1 MKKIKEHVVYYY
13 FSYLL
18 SLTSMAYGWKLVI
31 HPEILQTYKVYQKIR
46 DVFDHRFIGVFFIA
60 LGLVY
65 GLATMT
71 NRKKIKQLLLPVFSF
86 IWTFF
91 SFSFI
96 LSEPPNTV
104 GILTLCVALMGF
116 GVSLRGDFKDG

>member
-1 MKKIKEHVVYYY
+1 MQKIKEHLVHYY

-18 SLTSMAYGWKLVI
+18 ALTSVAYGWKLVI
-31 HPEILQTYKVYQKIR
+31 HPEILQTYRVYQKIR
-46 DVFDHRFIGVFFIA
+46 DVFDHRFIGVFLLL
-60 LGLVY
+60 LGASY
-65 GLATMT
+65 AIATMLGF
-71 NRKKIKQLLLPVFSF
+71 NRIKRLLLPVFSF

-96 LSEPPNTV
+96 LSDPPNTV
-104 GILTLCVALMGF
+104 GILTLCVALIGF

>member
-1 MKKIKEHVVYYY
+1 MKKFKEHVVYYY

-18 SLTSMAYGWKLVI
+18 SLTSMAYGWKLIV
-31 HPEILQTYKVYQKIR
+31 HPEILQTYRVYQKIR
-46 DVFDHRFIGVFFIA
+46 DVFDHRFIGIFFLLLGVLYAIA
-60 LGLVY
+60 TLFDF
-65 GLATMT
+65 
-71 NRKKIKQLLLPVFSF
+71 KKIKRLLLPVFSF

-104 GILTLCVALMGF
+104 GILTLCVALIGF

>member
-1 MKKIKEHVVYYY
+1 MQKIKEHIVYYY
-13 FSYLL
+13 YSYLL
-18 SLTSMAYGWKLVI
+18 ALTSIAYGWKLVI
-31 HPEILQTYKVYQKIR
+31 HPEILQTYRVYQKIR
-46 DVFDHRFIGVFFIA
+46 DVFDHRFIGVFFLLLGVLYAIA
-60 LGLVY
+60 TLLDF
-65 GLATMT
+65 
-71 NRKKIKQLLLPVFSF
+71 KKIKRLLLPVFSF

-104 GILTLCVALMGF
+104 GILTLCVALIGF

>member
-1 MKKIKEHVVYYY
+1 MKKIKEHIVNYY
-13 FSYLL
+13 FSHLL
-18 SLTSMAYGWKLVI
+18 ALTSMAYGWKLII
-31 HPEILQTYKVYQKIR
+31 HPEILQTYKVYQRIR
-46 DVFDHRFIGVFFIA
+46 DVFDHRFIGVFFLLLGALYAIA
-60 LGLVY
+60 TVLDW
-65 GLATMT
+65 
-71 NRKKIKQLLLPVFSF
+71 KKVKQLTLPIFSF

-104 GILTLCVALMGF
+104 GMLTLCVALMGF

>member
-1 MKKIKEHVVYYY
+1 MQKIKEHVVHYY

-18 SLTSMAYGWKLVI
+18 SLTSMAYGWKLIV

-46 DVFDHRFIGVFFIA
+46 DVFDHRFIGVFLLLLGASYAIA
-60 LGLVY
+60 TVFDF
-65 GLATMT
+65 
-71 NRKKIKQLLLPVFSF
+71 KKIKRLLLPVFSF

>member
-1 MKKIKEHVVYYY
+1 MKKIKEHMIHYY

-18 SLTSMAYGWKLVI
+18 SLTSVAYGWKLVI
-31 HPEILQTYKVYQKIR
+31 HPEILQTYKVYQKVR
-46 DVFDHRFIGVFFIA
+46 DVFDHRFIGVFLLL
-60 LGLVY
+60 LGLSYAISTVFDFK
-65 GLATMT
+65 
-71 NRKKIKQLLLPVFSF
+71 RIKRLLLPVFSF

>member
-1 MKKIKEHVVYYY
+1 MQRIKEHIIYYY

-18 SLTSMAYGWKLVI
+18 SLTSVVYGWKLVI
-31 HPEILQTYKVYQKIR
+31 HPEILQTYRVYQKIR
-46 DVFDHRFIGVFFIA
+46 DVFDHRFIGVFFIL
-60 LGLVY
+60 LGASY
-65 GLATMT
+65 AIATVLDFK
-71 NRKKIKQLLLPVFSF
+71 RIKRLLLPVFSF

-91 SFSFI
+91 GFSFI

-104 GILTLCVALMGF
+104 GILTLCVALIGF

>member
-1 MKKIKEHVVYYY
+1 MQKIKEHLVYYY

-18 SLTSMAYGWKLVI
+18 SLTSMAYGFKLVI

-46 DVFDHRFIGVFFIA
+46 DVFDHRFIGVFFML
-60 LGLVY
+60 LGASY
-65 GLATMT
+65 AIATMLGF
-71 NRKKIKQLLLPVFSF
+71 NRIKRLLLPIFSF

-104 GILTLCVALMGF
+104 GILTLCVALIGF

>member
-1 MKKIKEHVVYYY
+1 MKRIKEHIVYYY
-13 FSYLL
+13 YSYLL
-18 SLTSMAYGWKLVI
+18 ALTSIAYGWKLVI
-31 HPEILQTYKVYQKIR
+31 HPEILQTYRVYQKIR
-46 DVFDHRFIGVFFIA
+46 DVFDHRFIGLFFIA
-60 LGLVY
+60 LGLTY

-71 NRKKIKQLLLPVFSF
+71 NRKKIKQILLPVFSF

-104 GILTLCVALMGF
+104 GMLTLCVALMGF

>member
-1 MKKIKEHVVYYY
+1 MKKIKEHIVYYY
-13 FSYLL
+13 YSHLL
-18 SLTSMAYGWKLVI
+18 ALTSIAYGWKLIV
-31 HPEILQTYKVYQKIR
+31 HPEILQTYRVYQRIR
-46 DVFDHRFIGVFFIA
+46 DVFDHRFIGVFLLL
-60 LGLVY
+60 LGLAY
-65 GLATMT
+65 AIATIFKF
-71 NRKKIKQLLLPVFSF
+71 KKIKQILLPVFSF

-104 GILTLCVALMGF
+104 GILTLSVALIGF

>member
-1 MKKIKEHVVYYY
+1 MQKIKEHLVYYY

-18 SLTSMAYGWKLVI
+18 SLTSMAYGFKLVI

-46 DVFDHRFIGVFFIA
+46 DVFDHRFIGVFLLLLGASYAIA
-60 LGLVY
+60 TLFDL
-65 GLATMT
+65 
-71 NRKKIKQLLLPVFSF
+71 KKFKRLSLPVFSF

-104 GILTLCVALMGF
+104 GILTLCVALIGF

>member
-1 MKKIKEHVVYYY
+1 MQKIKEHIIYYY

-18 SLTSMAYGWKLVI
+18 SLTSIAYGWKLVI
-31 HPEILQTYKVYQKIR
+31 HPEILQTYRVYQKIR
-46 DVFDHRFIGVFFIA
+46 DVFDHRFIGVFFLL
-60 LGLVY
+60 LGASY
-65 GLATMT
+65 AIATML
-71 NRKKIKQLLLPVFSF
+71 NFKRIKRLLLPVFSF

-91 SFSFI
+91 GFSFI

>member
-1 MKKIKEHVVYYY
+1 MQKIKEHVVYYY

-18 SLTSMAYGWKLVI
+18 SLTSMAYGWKLVV

-46 DVFDHRFIGVFFIA
+46 DVFDHRFIGVFFLLLGA
-60 LGLVY
+60 LY
-65 GLATMT
+65 AIATMLDW
-71 NRKKIKQLLLPVFSF
+71 KKVKQLTLPIFSF

-96 LSEPPNTV
+96 VSEPPNTV
-104 GILTLCVALMGF
+104 GILSLCVALIGF

>member
-1 MKKIKEHVVYYY
+1 MKKIKEHLVHYY

-18 SLTSMAYGWKLVI
+18 ALTSVAYGWKLVI
-31 HPEILQTYKVYQKIR
+31 HPEILQTYRVYQRIR
-46 DVFDHRFIGVFFIA
+46 DLFDHRFIGLFFIV
-60 LGLVY
+60 LGLSY

-71 NRKKIKQLLLPVFSF
+71 NRKKIKQILLPVFSF

-96 LSEPPNTV
+96 VSEPPNTV
-104 GILTLCVALMGF
+104 GMLTLCVALMGF

>member
-1 MKKIKEHVVYYY
+1 MQKIKEHVVHYY

-18 SLTSMAYGWKLVI
+18 SLTSMAYGWKLIV
-31 HPEILQTYKVYQKIR
+31 HPEILQTYKVYQKVQ
-46 DVFDHRFIGVFFIA
+46 DVFDHRFIGVFLLLLGVSYAIA
-60 LGLVY
+60 TVFDFK
-65 GLATMT
+65 
-71 NRKKIKQLLLPVFSF
+71 RIKRLLLPVFSF

-96 LSEPPNTV
+96 LSDPPNTV
-104 GILTLCVALMGF
+104 GILTLCVALIGF

>member
-1 MKKIKEHVVYYY
+1 MQKIKEHLVHYY

-18 SLTSMAYGWKLVI
+18 SLTSVAYGWKLVI
-31 HPEILQTYKVYQKIR
+31 HPGILQTYKVYQKIR

>member
-1 MKKIKEHVVYYY
+1 MQKIKEHMIHYY

-31 HPEILQTYKVYQKIR
+31 HPEILQTYRVYQKIR

-104 GILTLCVALMGF
+104 GMLTLCVALMGF

>member
-1 MKKIKEHVVYYY
+1 MQKIKEHLVHYY

-18 SLTSMAYGWKLVI
+18 ALTSVAYGWKLVI
-31 HPEILQTYKVYQKIR
+31 HPEILQTYRVYQKIR

-104 GILTLCVALMGF
+104 GMLTLCVAFIGF
-116 GVSLRGDFKDG
+116 GVSLRGDFKNG

>member
-1 MKKIKEHVVYYY
+1 MKKIKEHIVYYY
-13 FSYLL
+13 YSHLL
-18 SLTSMAYGWKLVI
+18 ALTSIAYGWKLVI
-31 HPEILQTYKVYQKIR
+31 HPEILQTYRVYQKIR
-46 DVFDHRFIGVFFIA
+46 DVFDHRFIGIFFIL
-60 LGLVY
+60 LGASY
-65 GLATMT
+65 AIATVFDFK
-71 NRKKIKQLLLPVFSF
+71 RIKRLLLPVFSF

-116 GVSLRGDFKDG
+116 GVSLRGDFKNG